1 MPEAAGSSKE
11 LDGLNLYSYVE
22 DLGILRIG
30 HVGPDNA
37 ASLPHKPRADNRGIP
52 ATQLRARSRARVG
65 SC

>member
-1 MPEAAGSSKE
+1 MPEAPGGPKK
-11 LDGLNLYSYVE
+11 LDRFNLYSYVE

-37 ASLPHKPRADNRGIP
+37 GSLPHKPRADSRGIP
-52 ATQLRARSRARVG
+52 AARLGARSRAYGR